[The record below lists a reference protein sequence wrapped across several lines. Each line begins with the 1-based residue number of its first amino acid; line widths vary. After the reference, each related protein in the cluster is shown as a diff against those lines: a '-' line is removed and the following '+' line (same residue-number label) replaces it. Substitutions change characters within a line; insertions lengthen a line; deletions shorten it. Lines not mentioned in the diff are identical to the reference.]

1 MTQSTIDISQLE
13 QIILQKLPT
22 LIQKNPQ
29 IQELVLELAR
39 QNFADRQ
46 ATEDRFYQIL
56 NELRRDREEQAHKW
70 AEQRQQWEDFK
81 RELQRDREEQ
91 ALKWDEQN
99 QKWNEQNRKWDEQNR
114 KWDDFKQESQQ
125 YREEQACKWDEQN
138 RKWDDFKQESQQYRE
153 EQARKWDEQNRKWDD
168 FKQELQRDREEQA
181 HKWDEQNHKW
191 DEQNQRWEDAK
202 LEFAQ
207 MHAAIMAIAQKQERS
222 IGALG
227 ARWGIQAES
236 SFRNALAG
244 ILEKSFGV
252 EVINVNE
259 NDAQGEVFG
268 RPDQVELDV
277 IIKNG
282 LLIICEIKSSIDKAG
297 MYIFERK
304 VRFYEKRYQRQAN
317 RLIVISPMVDTK
329 AQTVAQQ
336 LGIEVYSDSID
347 IKSL

>member
-1 MTQSTIDISQLE
+1 MILKIMTQPTIDISQLE

-22 LIQKNPQ
+22 LIQKSPQ

-46 ATEDRFYQIL
+46 ATEDKFYQLL
-56 NELRRDREEQAHKW
+56 NELRRDREEQARKW
-70 AEQRQQWEDFK
+70 DEQNQKWDEQNQKWDEQNQKWDEQNQKWDEQNRKWEDFK
-81 RELQRDREEQ
+81 QELQRDREEQ
-91 ALKWDEQN
+91 AKKWD
-99 QKWNEQNRKWDEQNR
+99 
-114 KWDDFKQESQQ
+114 
-125 YREEQACKWDEQN
+125 
-138 RKWDDFKQESQQYRE
+138 
-153 EQARKWDEQNRKWDD
+153 EQARKWDEQNHKWED

-181 HKWDEQNHKW
+181 HKWDK
-191 DEQNQRWEDAK
+191 QNQKWEDAK
-202 LEFAQ
+202 LEFAR
-207 MHAAIMAIAQKQERS
+207 MHEAIMAIAQKQERS

-236 SFRNALAG
+236 AFRNALAG

-252 EVINVNE
+252 EVVNVNE
-259 NDAQGEVFG
+259 YDDQGEVFG

-304 VRFYEKRYQRQAN
+304 VRFYEKRHQRQAN
-317 RLIVISPMVDTK
+317 RLLVISPMVDSK
-329 AQTVAQQ
+329 AQPVADR
-336 LGIEVYSDSID
+336 LGIEVYSDSVD
-347 IKSL
+347 VKKL